1 MSAWAREDWGRT
13 GSGSRIAGVCTVRR
27 KIGPRVILLL
37 VATLCTGYYLL
48 PSLGLAASLPSLM
61 PGFLPRAD
69 RINLGLDL
77 QGGMHLVMEVQV
89 EKAVEAATDR
99 LMADARRI
107 LENNHIGLAS
117 LRREGPATI
126 VLTVSKPEERAK
138 ADAAL
143 SDLVTLDKVPGPT
156 PADLHMTLQ
165 VAELKRIENLAVRQ
179 SLETIRNRVDQ
190 FGVAEPYI
198 VPEGDRRIVVELPGI
213 KDPQRAISLIG
224 KTALLELKPVDTS
237 YNPADVERGKVK
249 LPASLQMLFW
259 REVDPHTHAVSE
271 QPIIVQRQPIL
282 TGSSLTSA
290 EVRPDNQGG
299 WVVAFTLDRQG
310 DQVFS
315 DFTGANIGR
324 QIAIVLDSMVYSAPV
339 IRSQI
344 SEGRG
349 QIEGNFT
356 AETARDLAIVLR
368 AGALP
373 APVRIISNLTVGPSL
388 GQDSI
393 HEGVRAAILAAVL
406 VVCLLAVYY
415 KLSGVIADFALV
427 LNSIILVGILVALRA
442 TLTLPGIAG
451 IALGIGMAVDSNVL
465 ILERIREELRLGK
478 TVRSAIDAG
487 YDKAFVTIVD
497 SHVTTL
503 ITAAALFLFGT
514 GPIKGFAVTLSLGVA
529 INLFSAL
536 VGTRVVYDWM
546 TSRRDLKALS
556 I

>member
-1 MSAWAREDWGRT
+1 
-13 GSGSRIAGVCTVRR
+13 
-27 KIGPRVILLL
+27 VIVLL
-37 VATLCTGYYLL
+37 VAALCTGYYLI
-48 PSLGLAASLPSLM
+48 PSLGLAADLPSLM
-61 PGFLPRAD
+61 PGVLPRAGP
-69 RINLGLDL
+69 INLGLDL
-77 QGGMHLVMEVQV
+77 QEGTHLVLEVQV
-89 EKAVEAATDR
+89 EKAVESATDH
-99 LMADARRI
+99 LMMESRRI
-107 LENNHIGLAS
+107 LENDHIGVAS
-117 LRREGPATI
+117 LRRDGAATI
-126 VLTVSKPEERAK
+126 VLNVSKPEERAK
-138 ADAAL
+138 AEEAL
-143 SDLVTLDKVPGPT
+143 SGLVTLDKVQGAT
-156 PADLHMTLQ
+156 PEELRMTLQ
-165 VAELKRIENLAVRQ
+165 AQEVKRIEDLAVRQ

-190 FGVAEPYI
+190 FGVTEPYI
-198 VPEGDRRIVVELPGI
+198 VPEGARRIVVELPGI
-213 KDPQRAISLIG
+213 KDPQRAINLIG
-224 KTALLELKPVDTS
+224 KTALLELKMVDTT
-237 YNPADVERGKVK
+237 YNPADVEHGKVK
-249 LPASLQMLFW
+249 LPASLQLLLR
-259 REVDPHTHAVSE
+259 REVDPSTQVVSQ

-290 EVRPDNQGG
+290 EVRPDKQGG

-310 DQVFS
+310 AQVFS

-324 QIAIVLDSMVYSAPV
+324 QLAIVLDNMVYSAPV

-344 SEGRG
+344 GEGRG

-356 AETARDLAIVLR
+356 PESARDLAIVLR

-373 APVRIISNLTVGPSL
+373 APVKVIANLTVGPSL

-393 HEGVRAAILAAVL
+393 HKGVQAAVLAAVL

-427 LNSIILVGILVALRA
+427 LNSIMLVGILVAMRA

-546 TSRRDLKALS
+546 TTRRELKALS